1 MFQIQPLLHDCNRDV
16 GRDGN
21 PYLRLDG
28 VLCVA
33 VKRLDAKVLFDP
45 FKKQLHL
52 PSLLVKSANRD
63 GGQCKVVGQ
72 KLERLASLDIDERYT
87 PEWLWVAQLGQNA
100 GQSNVMI
107 ADQPNVV
114 SNGKRLNQV
123 CLHVAFR
130 TRHKEGSRR
139 MQFVE
144 SREVDVGFVHDIKR
158 ASLDVALLA
167 EQVEHFDVVHFAVA
181 DMNKTRNR
189 ALQIYQRMK
198 LDCRFGRSKRSPVE
212 QAQTQIYRRRVECV
226 HRSAHQRLQ
235 FRVRRF
241 VGVKYAR
248 RFDQMMSQVCKN
260 FPRPDTTCVGQRVAR
275 HRNFSS

>member
-16 GRDGN
+16 GRDGD
-21 PYLRLDG
+21 PYLRLDC
-28 VLCVA
+28 VLRVA

-123 CLHVAFR
+123 CLHVAWVS
-130 TRHKEGSRR
+130 H
-139 MQFVE
+139 
-144 SREVDVGFVHDIKR
+144 
-158 ASLDVALLA
+158 
-167 EQVEHFDVVHFAVA
+167 
-181 DMNKTRNR
+181 
-189 ALQIYQRMK
+189 
-198 LDCRFGRSKRSPVE
+198 
-212 QAQTQIYRRRVECV
+212 
-226 HRSAHQRLQ
+226 
-235 FRVRRF
+235 
-241 VGVKYAR
+241 
-248 RFDQMMSQVCKN
+248 
-260 FPRPDTTCVGQRVAR
+260 
-275 HRNFSS
+275 